1 MLLSLS
7 LSTKPRDCL
16 RFRAFASFRF
26 FCSKRCVAWACLAN
40 PGIGGVCA
48 TVRGL
53 LLLATSNFF
62 GASGRAEKGRLM
74 VFLWCFVWRGCC
86 AGAVEGLCNEESFRG
101 SRRRRRGH
109 ARERRVD
116 GVSVGRADGVSAPRH
131 R

>member
-26 FCSKRCVAWACLAN
+26 FCSKRCVACWCLTS

-53 LLLATSNFF
+53 LDLATSNFCG
-62 GASGRAEKGRLM
+62 GAGRAEKGLDIVLR
-74 VFLWCFVWRGCC
+74 CC
-86 AGAVEGLCNEESFRG
+86 GARFGAGAVEGLRGEESFRG
-101 SRRRRRGH
+101 SRRRRVG
-109 ARERRVD
+109 ATGVK
-116 GVSVGRADGVSAPRH
+116 GVSMRVSGSR
-131 R
+131 RWRRRQTRE